1 MLKIE
6 DLYVEIDG
14 QEIVKGLD
22 LEVGKG
28 EIHAIMGPNGS
39 GKSTLANVL
48 MGHPRY
54 EVTEGSITFQG
65 EDVFELEPDERA
77 KLGMFLAFQYPSEV
91 PGVSVANFLRTAV
104 NSVREDELSPME
116 MYRLLQEKMSIM
128 QMDPRFAERYLNE
141 GFSGGEK
148 KRNEILQMLMLDPKL
163 AIMDETDS
171 GLDIDALQV
180 VAKGVNEMKGP
191 EFSAVIITHY
201 QRILRYIEPDRVH
214 VMLDGRLVTSGGK
227 ELADDLEGKGR
238 ENAGRQDYTGAR
250 PRRVQV
256 RFPRSG
262 GVLLQ
267 DPEEGYRPGDRGHDL
282 QAQERAG
289 VDARVPAEGAGVV
302 PREADPDLGRRPLR
316 DGLRRHLLLHK
327 AHGEPGPLLGRCA
340 RRHKEHLREARH
352 PAGRE
357 GEPGRRRGAVRV
369 RGRLPLPE
377 EGARRAGR
385 HLPGYGLWTARARG
399 HRRGVLR
406 YHHPAGRQQVR
417 GAELRRVVGRL
428 VRVHPASGVLPHQ
441 RGEHGPV
448 RADAHH
454 RRRGFLRALH
464 RGLHGT
470 DVYHELAA
478 LGGSRVDR

>member
-6 DLYVEIDG
+6 DLRVEIDG

-104 NSVREDELSPME
+104 NSVREEELNPME

-180 VAKGVNEMKGP
+180 VARGVNELRGP

-227 ELADDLEGKGR
+227 ELADDLEEKGYDWV
-238 ENAGRQDYTGAR
+238 RQE
-250 PRRVQV
+250 
-256 RFPRSG
+256 F
-262 GVLLQ
+262 
-267 DPEEGYRPGDRGHDL
+267 
-282 QAQERAG
+282 
-289 VDARVPAEGAGVV
+289 GAG
-302 PREADPDLGRRPLR
+302 A
-316 DGLRRHLLLHK
+316 
-327 AHGEPGPLLGRCA
+327 
-340 RRHKEHLREARH
+340 
-352 PAGRE
+352 
-357 GEPGRRRGAVRV
+357 
-369 RGRLPLPE
+369 
-377 EGARRAGR
+377 
-385 HLPGYGLWTARARG
+385 
-399 HRRGVLR
+399 
-406 YHHPAGRQQVR
+406 Q
-417 GAELRRVVGRL
+417 
-428 VRVHPASGVLPHQ
+428 S
-441 RGEHGPV
+441 
-448 RADAHH
+448 
-454 RRRGFLRALH
+454 
-464 RGLHGT
+464 
-470 DVYHELAA
+470 
-478 LGGSRVDR
+478 

>member
-6 DLYVEIDG
+6 DLQVEIDG

-54 EVTEGSITFQG
+54 EVTGGSITFQG

-128 QMDPRFAERYLNE
+128 QMDPKFAERYLNE

-148 KRNEILQMLMLDPKL
+148 KRNEILQMLMLEPRL

-180 VAKGVNEMKGP
+180 VAKGVNELRGP
-191 EFSAVIITHY
+191 DFSAVIITHY
-201 QRILRYIEPDRVH
+201 QRILRYIEPDHVH

-227 ELADDLEGKGR
+227 ELALELEDKGY
-238 ENAGRQDYTGAR
+238 EWVRQE
-250 PRRVQV
+250 
-256 RFPRSG
+256 F
-262 GVLLQ
+262 
-267 DPEEGYRPGDRGHDL
+267 
-282 QAQERAG
+282 
-289 VDARVPAEGAGVV
+289 GAG
-302 PREADPDLGRRPLR
+302 
-316 DGLRRHLLLHK
+316 
-327 AHGEPGPLLGRCA
+327 AH
-340 RRHKEHLREARH
+340 
-352 PAGRE
+352 
-357 GEPGRRRGAVRV
+357 
-369 RGRLPLPE
+369 
-377 EGARRAGR
+377 
-385 HLPGYGLWTARARG
+385 
-399 HRRGVLR
+399 
-406 YHHPAGRQQVR
+406 
-417 GAELRRVVGRL
+417 
-428 VRVHPASGVLPHQ
+428 S
-441 RGEHGPV
+441 
-448 RADAHH
+448 
-454 RRRGFLRALH
+454 
-464 RGLHGT
+464 
-470 DVYHELAA
+470 
-478 LGGSRVDR
+478 

>member
-54 EVTEGSITFQG
+54 EVTGGSITFQD

-104 NSVREDELSPME
+104 NSVREEELSPME
-116 MYRLLQEKMSIM
+116 MYRLLQEKMGIM
-128 QMDPRFAERYLNE
+128 QMDPKFAERYLNE

-227 ELADDLEGKGR
+227 ELADDLEEKGYDWV
-238 ENAGRQDYTGAR
+238 RQE
-250 PRRVQV
+250 
-256 RFPRSG
+256 F
-262 GVLLQ
+262 
-267 DPEEGYRPGDRGHDL
+267 
-282 QAQERAG
+282 
-289 VDARVPAEGAGVV
+289 GAG
-302 PREADPDLGRRPLR
+302 A
-316 DGLRRHLLLHK
+316 
-327 AHGEPGPLLGRCA
+327 
-340 RRHKEHLREARH
+340 
-352 PAGRE
+352 
-357 GEPGRRRGAVRV
+357 
-369 RGRLPLPE
+369 
-377 EGARRAGR
+377 
-385 HLPGYGLWTARARG
+385 
-399 HRRGVLR
+399 
-406 YHHPAGRQQVR
+406 Q
-417 GAELRRVVGRL
+417 
-428 VRVHPASGVLPHQ
+428 S
-441 RGEHGPV
+441 
-448 RADAHH
+448 
-454 RRRGFLRALH
+454 
-464 RGLHGT
+464 
-470 DVYHELAA
+470 
-478 LGGSRVDR
+478 

>member
-54 EVTEGSITFQG
+54 EVTGGSITFQG

-104 NSVREDELSPME
+104 NSVREEELNPME
-116 MYRLLQEKMSIM
+116 MYRLLQEKMGIM
-128 QMDPRFAERYLNE
+128 QMDPKFAERYLNE

-148 KRNEILQMLMLDPKL
+148 KRNDILQMLMLEPRL

-180 VAKGVNEMKGP
+180 VARGVNELRGP

-201 QRILRYIEPDRVH
+201 QRILRYIQPDRVH

-227 ELADDLEGKGR
+227 ELADELEERGYDWV
-238 ENAGRQDYTGAR
+238 RQE
-250 PRRVQV
+250 
-256 RFPRSG
+256 F
-262 GVLLQ
+262 
-267 DPEEGYRPGDRGHDL
+267 
-282 QAQERAG
+282 
-289 VDARVPAEGAGVV
+289 GAG
-302 PREADPDLGRRPLR
+302 AQ
-316 DGLRRHLLLHK
+316 
-327 AHGEPGPLLGRCA
+327 
-340 RRHKEHLREARH
+340 
-352 PAGRE
+352 
-357 GEPGRRRGAVRV
+357 
-369 RGRLPLPE
+369 
-377 EGARRAGR
+377 
-385 HLPGYGLWTARARG
+385 T
-399 HRRGVLR
+399 
-406 YHHPAGRQQVR
+406 
-417 GAELRRVVGRL
+417 
-428 VRVHPASGVLPHQ
+428 
-441 RGEHGPV
+441 
-448 RADAHH
+448 
-454 RRRGFLRALH
+454 
-464 RGLHGT
+464 
-470 DVYHELAA
+470 
-478 LGGSRVDR
+478 

>member
-6 DLYVEIDG
+6 DLQVEIDG

-54 EVTEGSITFQG
+54 EVTGGSVTFQG
-65 EDVFELEPDERA
+65 EDIFELEPDERA

-104 NSVREDELSPME
+104 NSVREEELSPME

-128 QMDPRFAERYLNE
+128 QMDPKFAERYLNE

-227 ELADDLEGKGR
+227 ELADDLEEKGYDWV
-238 ENAGRQDYTGAR
+238 RQE
-250 PRRVQV
+250 
-256 RFPRSG
+256 F
-262 GVLLQ
+262 
-267 DPEEGYRPGDRGHDL
+267 
-282 QAQERAG
+282 
-289 VDARVPAEGAGVV
+289 GAG
-302 PREADPDLGRRPLR
+302 A
-316 DGLRRHLLLHK
+316 
-327 AHGEPGPLLGRCA
+327 
-340 RRHKEHLREARH
+340 
-352 PAGRE
+352 
-357 GEPGRRRGAVRV
+357 
-369 RGRLPLPE
+369 
-377 EGARRAGR
+377 
-385 HLPGYGLWTARARG
+385 
-399 HRRGVLR
+399 
-406 YHHPAGRQQVR
+406 Q
-417 GAELRRVVGRL
+417 
-428 VRVHPASGVLPHQ
+428 S
-441 RGEHGPV
+441 
-448 RADAHH
+448 
-454 RRRGFLRALH
+454 
-464 RGLHGT
+464 
-470 DVYHELAA
+470 
-478 LGGSRVDR
+478 

>member
-6 DLYVEIDG
+6 DLQVEIDG

-54 EVTEGSITFQG
+54 EVTGGSITFQG

-104 NSVREDELSPME
+104 NSVREEELRPME
-116 MYRLLQEKMSIM
+116 MYRLLQEKMGIM
-128 QMDPRFAERYLNE
+128 QMDPKFAERYLNE

-227 ELADDLEGKGR
+227 ELADDLEEKGYDWV
-238 ENAGRQDYTGAR
+238 RQE
-250 PRRVQV
+250 
-256 RFPRSG
+256 F
-262 GVLLQ
+262 
-267 DPEEGYRPGDRGHDL
+267 
-282 QAQERAG
+282 
-289 VDARVPAEGAGVV
+289 GAG
-302 PREADPDLGRRPLR
+302 A
-316 DGLRRHLLLHK
+316 
-327 AHGEPGPLLGRCA
+327 
-340 RRHKEHLREARH
+340 
-352 PAGRE
+352 
-357 GEPGRRRGAVRV
+357 
-369 RGRLPLPE
+369 
-377 EGARRAGR
+377 
-385 HLPGYGLWTARARG
+385 
-399 HRRGVLR
+399 
-406 YHHPAGRQQVR
+406 Q
-417 GAELRRVVGRL
+417 
-428 VRVHPASGVLPHQ
+428 S
-441 RGEHGPV
+441 
-448 RADAHH
+448 
-454 RRRGFLRALH
+454 
-464 RGLHGT
+464 
-470 DVYHELAA
+470 
-478 LGGSRVDR
+478 

>member
-6 DLYVEIDG
+6 DLRIEIDG

-54 EVTEGSITFQG
+54 EVTGGSITFQG

-104 NSVREDELSPME
+104 NSVREEELSPMD
-116 MYRLLQEKMSIM
+116 MYRLLQEKMGIM
-128 QMDPRFAERYLNE
+128 QMDPKFAERYLNE

-180 VAKGVNEMKGP
+180 VARGVNEMKGP

-227 ELADDLEGKGR
+227 ELADDLEEKGYDWV
-238 ENAGRQDYTGAR
+238 RQE
-250 PRRVQV
+250 
-256 RFPRSG
+256 F
-262 GVLLQ
+262 
-267 DPEEGYRPGDRGHDL
+267 
-282 QAQERAG
+282 
-289 VDARVPAEGAGVV
+289 GAG
-302 PREADPDLGRRPLR
+302 A
-316 DGLRRHLLLHK
+316 
-327 AHGEPGPLLGRCA
+327 
-340 RRHKEHLREARH
+340 
-352 PAGRE
+352 
-357 GEPGRRRGAVRV
+357 
-369 RGRLPLPE
+369 
-377 EGARRAGR
+377 
-385 HLPGYGLWTARARG
+385 
-399 HRRGVLR
+399 
-406 YHHPAGRQQVR
+406 Q
-417 GAELRRVVGRL
+417 
-428 VRVHPASGVLPHQ
+428 S
-441 RGEHGPV
+441 
-448 RADAHH
+448 
-454 RRRGFLRALH
+454 
-464 RGLHGT
+464 
-470 DVYHELAA
+470 
-478 LGGSRVDR
+478 

>member
-6 DLYVEIDG
+6 DLHVEIDG

-22 LEVGKG
+22 LEVGRG

-54 EVTEGSITFQG
+54 EVTGGSITFQG

-104 NSVREDELSPME
+104 NSVREEELSPME
-116 MYRLLQEKMSIM
+116 MYRLLQEKMGIM
-128 QMDPRFAERYLNE
+128 QMDSKFAERYLNE

-180 VAKGVNEMKGP
+180 VARGVNEMKGP

-227 ELADDLEGKGR
+227 ELADDLEEKGYDWV
-238 ENAGRQDYTGAR
+238 RQE
-250 PRRVQV
+250 
-256 RFPRSG
+256 F
-262 GVLLQ
+262 
-267 DPEEGYRPGDRGHDL
+267 
-282 QAQERAG
+282 
-289 VDARVPAEGAGVV
+289 GAG
-302 PREADPDLGRRPLR
+302 A
-316 DGLRRHLLLHK
+316 
-327 AHGEPGPLLGRCA
+327 
-340 RRHKEHLREARH
+340 
-352 PAGRE
+352 
-357 GEPGRRRGAVRV
+357 
-369 RGRLPLPE
+369 
-377 EGARRAGR
+377 
-385 HLPGYGLWTARARG
+385 
-399 HRRGVLR
+399 
-406 YHHPAGRQQVR
+406 Q
-417 GAELRRVVGRL
+417 
-428 VRVHPASGVLPHQ
+428 S
-441 RGEHGPV
+441 
-448 RADAHH
+448 
-454 RRRGFLRALH
+454 
-464 RGLHGT
+464 
-470 DVYHELAA
+470 
-478 LGGSRVDR
+478 